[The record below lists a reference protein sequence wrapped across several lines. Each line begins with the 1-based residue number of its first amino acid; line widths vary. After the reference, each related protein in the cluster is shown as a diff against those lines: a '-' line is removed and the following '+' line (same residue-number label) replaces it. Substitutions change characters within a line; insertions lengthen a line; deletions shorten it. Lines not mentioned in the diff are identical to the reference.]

1 MKRLPIVWLVLN
13 VTAIALVAAAA
24 ISFGS
29 GRLGWAVVS
38 IALAFCVWM
47 MPQSSIGGFVEE
59 TIGRNLKERKDEMSD
74 IEKKK
79 SAFMALLKKRAEIW
93 NVRDFYRLVENWFED
108 NNVDENGIA
117 DIKVSW
123 CTNADLGDEL
133 FDTMYEV
140 ESRLKCSTDC
150 IKMQYRHEPKTID
163 GVAFLALANT
173 LDINWRVDIGAISV
187 DEDKKD
193 EEKK

>member
-1 MKRLPIVWLVLN
+1 
-13 VTAIALVAAAA
+13 
-24 ISFGS
+24 
-29 GRLGWAVVS
+29 
-38 IALAFCVWM
+38 M

-79 SAFMALLKKRAEIW
+79 GAFMELLKKRAEIW
-93 NVRDFYRLVENWFED
+93 DARCFYRLVAKWFEE

-117 DIKVSW
+117 DIKVSL
-123 CTNADLGDEL
+123 CVNAGPGDEI

-150 IKMQYRHEPKTID
+150 IKMQYRHDPKTIE
-163 GVAFLALANT
+163 GVAFVALANP
-173 LDINWRVDIGAISV
+173 LDINWRVNIGAISV
-187 DEDKKD
+187 DEEKKD

>member
-1 MKRLPIVWLVLN
+1 MNGSEIAILCIDVIGLV
-13 VTAIALVAAAA
+13 ALVFA
-24 ISFGS
+24 
-29 GRLGWAVVS
+29 
-38 IALAFCVWM
+38 CYC
-47 MPQSSIGGFVEE
+47 SSKGH
-59 TIGRNLKERKDEMSD
+59 EMSD

-140 ESRLKCSTDC
+140 ESRLKGSTDC

-187 DEDKKD
+187 DEEKKY